1 MSRMRNG
8 NGHYAH
14 HANSVRRKIRG
25 SRARMQDMR
34 FYEATQDRAH
44 LTGKSNEP
52 HARAVGSSITPVH
65 PSHHAW
71 IPLYVMGAVLF
82 PALSCV
88 AAKHCRAFVPRLA

>member
-34 FYEATQDRAH
+34 FYEATQDQAH
-44 LTGKSNEP
+44 LTVKSNEP
-52 HARAVGSSITPVH
+52 HGRAVGSRITPCILRITHGYPGTSWV
-65 PSHHAW
+65 
-71 IPLYVMGAVLF
+71 
-82 PALSCV
+82 LSCFPHFH
-88 AAKHCRAFVPRLA
+88 A